1 MLGRRRRSGLIG
13 TVARTA
19 VVAGTA
25 TATVGAVN
33 RHQQQKAAEKQ
44 AYADQQ
50 AEDQAPPPAEEPPPA
65 PVYQAP
71 PPPVYQA
78 AAPAPAPAAQDDL
91 VGKINQLAQ
100 LRDAGVLSDEEFSAA
115 KGKLL
120 GM

>member
-1 MLGRRRRSGLIG
+1 MLGRRRRGGLIG

-25 TATVGAVN
+25 TATVGAVS
-33 RHQQQKAAEKQ
+33 RHQQQKAADNQ
-44 AYADQQ
+44 AEADQQ
-50 AEDQAPPPAEEPPPA
+50 AEEQAPPAEEPPPA

-78 AAPAPAPAAQDDL
+78 AAPAPAPAAQEDL